1 MSLQRRRQHLAWIGG
16 AWCGAN
22 AAASAAETPAP
33 GVPLRV
39 LWLVTGGEHRSAVMR
54 VLRGFQ
60 AGHPQ
65 WELQPVELDQA
76 DYKARVPQMLQARPA
91 PADVMFWFAGE
102 RLREFVRQGQL
113 APLGPMARVDGWAQH
128 FQPALLAEASDQGEL
143 YGLPLSTYLWG
154 YFYRRSA
161 FAQWGVAPP
170 RTWVDFLTLCRRLQ
184 AMGVAPLVLGA
195 KDGWAVAG
203 WFDQFNLRLHGR
215 DFHAAL
221 MRGAVPYTDPKVRAT
236 FLAWR
241 QLLDLGA
248 FHPRSAGLDW
258 RQAVPYLSRNLGAMM
273 LMGGFAAGQFPRA
286 VRDDLG
292 WFPFPALDPKQP
304 PLEEAPLDLLVV
316 PKHARNPA
324 GARALLRHLAQ
335 AQVQGAFNE
344 ETGMLSP
351 HLHAP
356 PPAVGWMQTSASAL
370 QQARGLTQF
379 FDRDSPSAFSGPA
392 MVQLQRFLA
401 QPERLEAVLLA
412 LEQLRLRHY

>member
-1 MSLQRRRQHLAWIGG
+1 
-16 AWCGAN
+16 
-22 AAASAAETPAP
+22 
-33 GVPLRV
+33 LRV

-54 VLRGFQ
+54 ALRSFQ
-60 AGHPQ
+60 TAQPR
-65 WELQPVELDQA
+65 WEVQPVELDQA
-76 DYKARVPQMLQARPA
+76 DYKARVPQMLAARPA

-128 FQPALLAEASDQGEL
+128 FQPALMAEASDQGEL

-154 YFYRRSA
+154 FLYRRSA
-161 FAQWGVAPP
+161 FAQWGVTPP
-170 RTWVDFLTLCRRLQ
+170 RSWADFLALCRRLQ
-184 AMGVAPLVLGA
+184 ALGVAPLVLGA
-195 KDGWAVAG
+195 QDGWAVAG

-221 MRGAVPYTDPKVRAT
+221 MRGTVPYTDPKLRAT
-236 FLAWR
+236 FMAWR

-248 FHPRSAGLDW
+248 FHPRSANLDW
-258 RQAVPYLSRNLGAMM
+258 RQAVPYLSRNLSAMM

-286 VRDDLG
+286 IREDLG

-316 PKHARNPA
+316 PRHARNLA
-324 GARALLRHLAQ
+324 GARALLQHMAQ
-335 AQVQGAFNE
+335 AEVQGAFNA

-356 PPAVGWMQTSASAL
+356 PPAAGWMQASANAL

-392 MVQLQRFLA
+392 MAQLQRFVAQPARLDEVLA
-401 QPERLEAVLLA
+401 QLEA
-412 LEQLRLRHY
+412 LRQKHY